1 MGIHDQDKKRSHTTH
16 FLVGSFTCLM
26 IISAVA
32 FLCLGYYMSQVSK
45 DAINDVGNL
54 YMMGMN
60 EQITAHFRTIMDLKR
75 KP

>member
-16 FLVGSFTCLM
+16 FLMGSFTCLM
-26 IISAVA
+26 ILSAVA

-60 EQITAHFRTIMDLKR
+60 ELITAHFRTIIDLKL
-75 KP
+75 